1 MVDIANAGAAATL
14 ATAPTAF
21 ETFGWSCR
29 RCRCCGLS
37 HECRNGEYVCVCTVG
52 GRGKQRSVC
61 VTPVKDNGGV
71 RWVNVVVVVV
81 VAVSFCCGCGNGR
94 SVGVAM
100 CINATQQAKMHVCH

>member
-1 MVDIANAGAAATL
+1 MLVLLLLLRLLQRRLKPLDGPAVVVDVVDCLMNAGMVNM
-14 ATAPTAF
+14 
-21 ETFGWSCR
+21 S
-29 RCRCCGLS
+29 
-37 HECRNGEYVCVCTVG
+37 VCVLLG
-52 GRGKQRSVC
+52 GEGKQRSVC